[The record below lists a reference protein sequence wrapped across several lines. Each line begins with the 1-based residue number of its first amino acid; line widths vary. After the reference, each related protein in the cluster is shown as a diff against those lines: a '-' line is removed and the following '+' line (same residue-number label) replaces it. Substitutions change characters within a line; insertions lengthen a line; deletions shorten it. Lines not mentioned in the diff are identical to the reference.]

1 MLPSFRL
8 RLDLPTRIYSDS
20 AYTSTSYNPTLV
32 HWSYTIL
39 KSSHD
44 DLVYSVKAYKD
55 WETNL
60 REARD
65 ASKVRK
71 DLTSQTILNRSAP
84 SHGRCIPPSFKVTSC
99 YILSTWLTWLT
110 WLDHPSTLF
119 SRSLGLEVHHL
130 ESQVPNVPNVPI
142 ESQYFQLNHARLSLF
157 ESFRVSWAASNPYT
171 TWIQPSGTRCKKPS
185 EIGCHEPNIDLE
197 VKSNR
202 HMQEIVRDCKSMIAY
217 GGIAC

>member
-1 MLPSFRL
+1 MRSLTPLFLHVLRHFAEWLVELNLFRTTMNNHEQPADLSFVLSVPAAASRQQCQIMPGVFLIKSRKSVVLLECSRPQIIPNFPILPSFRF

-99 YILSTWLTWLT
+99 YILSTWLTLADMADMAW
-110 WLDHPSTLF
+110 PS
-119 SRSLGLEVHHL
+119 S
-130 ESQVPNVPNVPI
+130 
-142 ESQYFQLNHARLSLF
+142 
-157 ESFRVSWAASNPYT
+157 YT
-171 TWIQPSGTRCKKPS
+171 
-185 EIGCHEPNIDLE
+185 
-197 VKSNR
+197 VF
-202 HMQEIVRDCKSMIAY
+202 
-217 GGIAC
+217 

>member
-1 MLPSFRL
+1 M
-8 RLDLPTRIYSDS
+8 YS
-20 AYTSTSYNPTLV
+20 A
-32 HWSYTIL
+32 
-39 KSSHD
+39 
-44 DLVYSVKAYKD
+44 KAYKD

-84 SHGRCIPPSFKVTSC
+84 SHGRCIPPSFKVFQS
-99 YILSTWLTWLT
+99 YIML
-110 WLDHPSTLF
+110 HPFYMADMADMAWPSSIILVHCFHLF

-130 ESQVPNVPNVPI
+130 ESQVPNVPI

-171 TWIQPSGTRCKKPS
+171 TWIQPSGTRCRKPS

-202 HMQEIVRDCKSMIAY
+202 HMMAYVRDWSRDCKSMIAY
-217 GGIAC
+217 GGIVKVIGSFVHLCPISWSIQIIQE